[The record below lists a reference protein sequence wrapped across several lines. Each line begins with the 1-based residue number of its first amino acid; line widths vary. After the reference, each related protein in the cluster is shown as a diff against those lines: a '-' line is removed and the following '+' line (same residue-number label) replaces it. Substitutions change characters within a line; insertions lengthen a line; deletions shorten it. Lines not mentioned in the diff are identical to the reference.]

1 MQVGVGVHT
10 GDIREVRGA
19 DTFVKR
25 TQPYTQMQTR
35 PSGAKSG
42 TMEQGARVSLS
53 DKIQVSTESGVR
65 EIVIARPETKNSL
78 LVTMYEALTDELL
91 AAEADAAVQVILLRG
106 EGGQFSSGN
115 DLKDFLGNA
124 PDGPASPVF
133 RFMHVIAECKKPIVA
148 AVDGFAVGIG
158 STLLLHCDVVY
169 AAPDTKFIL
178 PFVNLALCPE
188 AGSALV
194 LPKVAG
200 HRRAAEVFFFGEPF
214 DTALAVELGLVS
226 RVVPADELLEYAR
239 QRARRLAEKPQRA
252 LLATKQLL
260 KRHSAAE
267 LNAHIDTEARLFCD
281 LLASDEVK
289 EAIGAF
295 FEKRKPDFTP
305 FR

>member
-1 MQVGVGVHT
+1 MH
-10 GDIREVRGA
+10 EGA
-19 DTFVKR
+19 
-25 TQPYTQMQTR
+25 P
-35 PSGAKSG
+35 
-42 TMEQGARVSLS
+42 VSRS
-53 DKIQVSTESGVR
+53 EKIQVSTEEGVR
-65 EIVIARPETKNSL
+65 EIIIARPETKNSL
-78 LVTMYEALTDELL
+78 LVTMYEAFTEALL
-91 AAEADAAVQVILLRG
+91 DAERDPEVQVILVRG

-115 DLKDFLGNA
+115 DLKDFLENA
-124 PDGPASPVF
+124 PDGPESPVF

-158 STLLLHCDVVY
+158 STMLLHCDVVY
-169 AAPDTKFIL
+169 AAPETQFIL

-226 RVVPADELLEYAR
+226 RVVPKDELLDHAR
-239 QRARRLAEKPQRA
+239 KRARRLAEKPQRA

-260 KRHSAAE
+260 KRHSAPE
-267 LNAHIDTEARLFCD
+267 LNAHIDAEAVVFCD
-281 LLASDEVK
+281 LLKSDELK

-295 FEKRKPDFTP
+295 FEKRKPDFKR

>member
-1 MQVGVGVHT
+1 M
-10 GDIREVRGA
+10 
-19 DTFVKR
+19 
-25 TQPYTQMQTR
+25 
-35 PSGAKSG
+35 SS
-42 TMEQGARVSLS
+42 S
-53 DKIQVSTESGVR
+53 DKIQISTEDGVR
-65 EIVIARPETKNSL
+65 EIVIARPDTKNSL
-78 LVTMYEALTDELL
+78 LVSMYEALTEALI
-91 AAEADAAVQVILLRG
+91 AAEGDAEVQVILIRG

-115 DLKDFLGNA
+115 DLKDFLENA
-124 PDGPASPVF
+124 PDGPESPVF
-133 RFMHVIAECKKPIVA
+133 RFMHVIAEVKKPIVA

-158 STLLLHCDVVY
+158 STMLLHCDVVY

-214 DTALAVELGLVS
+214 DTELAVELGLVS
-226 RVVPADELLEYAR
+226 QIIPGDALLAHAR
-239 QRARRLAEKPQRA
+239 KRARRLADKPQRA

-267 LNAHIDTEARLFCD
+267 LNAHIDTESLVFCE
-281 LLASDEVK
+281 LLKSDELK

-295 FEKRKPDFTP
+295 FEKRKPDFKR